1 MIKDNDVFS
10 YNQRLNE
17 DGARKIIFIYFYV
30 TLIYY
35 VANLMKHHR
44 LEMPRSV
51 MFSGTG
57 AKVLDIVGQQ
67 RDLDLL
73 TQMVFERVYNK
84 KYDADGFA
92 VVMEK
97 REPKQI
103 TCRGALL
110 QVRDNGGTAQV
121 FELNRLMDNFDNP
134 LKMNYSMI
142 DKERLVYDDMES
154 DALRA
159 KLVDEVRR
167 FNNFFISLCDDI
179 HVTDRFLV
187 DLKSLNLFKE
197 LVNKDLE
204 HHLVNGWNFVNKNQ
218 EDKNGG
224 DAIEDTM
231 FFYPIIGSIRD
242 NLIENLN

>member
-1 MIKDNDVFS
+1 
-10 YNQRLNE
+10 
-17 DGARKIIFIYFYV
+17 
-30 TLIYY
+30 
-35 VANLMKHHR
+35 
-44 LEMPRSV
+44 
-51 MFSGTG
+51 
-57 AKVLDIVGQQ
+57 
-67 RDLDLL
+67 
-73 TQMVFERVYNK
+73 
-84 KYDADGFA
+84 
-92 VVMEK
+92 
-97 REPKQI
+97 
-103 TCRGALL
+103 
-110 QVRDNGGTAQV
+110 
-121 FELNRLMDNFDNP
+121 
-134 LKMNYSMI
+134 
-142 DKERLVYDDMES
+142 MES
-154 DALRA
+154 DALRT

-218 EDKNGG
+218 EDKNGS